1 MITKRISL
9 IYLIVIATI
18 LTAFGRV
25 IAVGSEL
32 NDSGSPI
39 AVYRSYI
46 EAVERENL
54 EAAKGFWT
62 IDDCKAVILD
72 TTIGYGFPVVS
83 STR

>member
-18 LTAFGRV
+18 LTAFGGV

-46 EAVERENL
+46 EAVEKENL
-54 EAAKGFWT
+54 
-62 IDDCKAVILD
+62 
-72 TTIGYGFPVVS
+72 
-83 STR
+83 